1 MSYPNFMINTCT
13 VRTQHL
19 DAYGNPAG
27 DPIDV
32 VEKCRVEW
40 AAKVVRGPRGEQIL
54 SSARVYLKK
63 TTTATIASTLVLE
76 GEEHPILTF
85 DRIQNGRHVHH
96 IEAYVG

>member
-1 MSYPNFMINTCT
+1 MSLTSLMINTCS
-13 VRTQHL
+13 VRTQNL
-19 DAYGNPAG
+19 DAYGNPDG

-40 AAKVVRGPRGEQIL
+40 AARIIRGAKGEQIL
-54 SSARVYLKK
+54 SSARVFLKK
-63 TTTATIASTLVLE
+63 TTAATASSTLVLE

-85 DRIQNGRHVHH
+85 NRIQDGKGIHH